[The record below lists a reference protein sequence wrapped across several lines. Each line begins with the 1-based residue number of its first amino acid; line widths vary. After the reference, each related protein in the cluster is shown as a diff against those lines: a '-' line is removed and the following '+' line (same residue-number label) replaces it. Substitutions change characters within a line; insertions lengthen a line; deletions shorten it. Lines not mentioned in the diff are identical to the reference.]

1 MPGKALHYIC
11 VVRLTP
17 QVNESQAVSEICG
30 CIRRRENGNI
40 TNMKFK
46 PYVIVLLLSVVCV
59 VLSVSLVM
67 TFRANQ
73 KMQAQLQ
80 ANQQILN
87 SGILGP
93 QGQQIGNNL
102 LQDMANSATRNPDM
116 RKLLA
121 KYGYQI
127 QEADSAATNA
137 LDTARSSIVEK
148 QVEAAK

>member
-1 MPGKALHYIC
+1 MKSTHYI
-11 VVRLTP
+11 
-17 QVNESQAVSEICG
+17 
-30 CIRRRENGNI
+30 
-40 TNMKFK
+40 
-46 PYVIVLLLSVVCV
+46 IVLLLSVVCV
-59 VLSVSLVM
+59 VLSVSLVL

-127 QEADSAATNA
+127 QTTDNAATNA
-137 LDTARSSIVEK
+137 LDTARSSVVEK
-148 QVEAAK
+148 KAETVK

>member
-1 MPGKALHYIC
+1 MGCKSNL
-11 VVRLTP
+11 
-17 QVNESQAVSEICG
+17 VSEICG

-80 ANQQILN
+80 ANQQLLN

-137 LDTARSSIVEK
+137 LDTARSSVVEK
-148 QVEAAK
+148 KAETVK

>member
-1 MPGKALHYIC
+1 MKSTHYI
-11 VVRLTP
+11 
-17 QVNESQAVSEICG
+17 
-30 CIRRRENGNI
+30 
-40 TNMKFK
+40 
-46 PYVIVLLLSVVCV
+46 IVLLLSVVCV
-59 VLSVSLVM
+59 VLSVSLVL
-67 TFRANQ
+67 TFRANL

-80 ANQQILN
+80 ANQQLLN

-127 QEADSAATNA
+127 QDTDNAATNA
-137 LDTARSSIVEK
+137 LEKTQSSVVEK
-148 QVEAAK
+148 KAETVK

>member
-1 MPGKALHYIC
+1 MKSTHYI
-11 VVRLTP
+11 
-17 QVNESQAVSEICG
+17 
-30 CIRRRENGNI
+30 
-40 TNMKFK
+40 
-46 PYVIVLLLSVVCV
+46 IVLLLSVVCV
-59 VLSVSLVM
+59 VLSVSLVL

-80 ANQQILN
+80 ANQQLLN

-127 QEADSAATNA
+127 QATDNAATNT
-137 LDTARSSIVEK
+137 LDKTQACVVEK
-148 QVEAAK
+148 KVEAAK

>member
-1 MPGKALHYIC
+1 MKSTHYI
-11 VVRLTP
+11 
-17 QVNESQAVSEICG
+17 
-30 CIRRRENGNI
+30 
-40 TNMKFK
+40 
-46 PYVIVLLLSVVCV
+46 IVLLLSVVCV
-59 VLSVSLVM
+59 VLSVSLVL
-67 TFRANQ
+67 TFRVNQ

-80 ANQQILN
+80 SNQQLLN

-127 QEADSAATNA
+127 QATDNAATNA
-137 LDTARSSIVEK
+137 VDKARSGVVEK
-148 QVEAAK
+148 QVEPAK

>member
-1 MPGKALHYIC
+1 
-11 VVRLTP
+11 
-17 QVNESQAVSEICG
+17 
-30 CIRRRENGNI
+30 
-40 TNMKFK
+40 MKSK
-46 PYVIVLLLSVVCV
+46 PYFIVLLLSVVCV
-59 VLSVSLVM
+59 VLSVSLVL

-80 ANQQILN
+80 ANQQLLN

-102 LQDMANSATRNPDM
+102 LQDMANSATRNADM

-127 QEADSAATNA
+127 QPTDSAATNA
-137 LDTARSSIVEK
+137 VDKARSSVVEK

>member
-1 MPGKALHYIC
+1 
-11 VVRLTP
+11 
-17 QVNESQAVSEICG
+17 
-30 CIRRRENGNI
+30 
-40 TNMKFK
+40 MKFK

-137 LDTARSSIVEK
+137 LDTARSSVVEK